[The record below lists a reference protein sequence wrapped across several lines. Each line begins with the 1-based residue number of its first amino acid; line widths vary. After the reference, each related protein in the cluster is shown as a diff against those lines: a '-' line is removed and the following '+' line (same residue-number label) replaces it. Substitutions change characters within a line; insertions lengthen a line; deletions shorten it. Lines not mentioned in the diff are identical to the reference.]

1 LLRGTPTSF
10 AASILN
16 FSRAAFASGTRVRL
30 PFLAMVFYYSF
41 LRQRYFNVIFYISAR
56 LNLLGI
62 RQLCVKLEIRFVL
75 SPVCVLLRA
84 ADH

>member
-1 LLRGTPTSF
+1 
-10 AASILN
+10 
-16 FSRAAFASGTRVRL
+16 
-30 PFLAMVFYYSF
+30 MVFYYSF